1 MKTDVKEDEINLFD
15 LPLLGAGNFRLL
27 ILGPPSVLKA
37 MMRPPA
43 VLAALGS
50 GFAWLLWVFLR
61 QGWKHAA
68 FDPQAAEEQARPRTF
83 FGFKGRP
90 LQPWAPR

>member
-1 MKTDVKEDEINLFD
+1 MKTDAQEGEINLLD
-15 LPLLGAGNFRLL
+15 LLLVGAGNLRLL
-27 ILGPPSVLKA
+27 ILGPPTVLEA

-83 FGFKGRP
+83 FGF
-90 LQPWAPR
+90 